1 MEKPKGKFIVG
12 EIGVELVGIDASMFI
27 KFYNKG
33 VEDAFVSLC
42 EFHDLETTL
51 NERGI
56 DGEAED

>member
-1 MEKPKGKFIVG
+1 MSKLETVIIF
-12 EIGVELVGIDASMFI
+12 DASELI

-33 VEDAFVSLC
+33 IEDAFVSLC

-56 DGEAED
+56 DGEAKD